1 MQTSYDNVSSLE
13 GGCFLAAARS
23 QFPMSTKKMV
33 EKLDIPV
40 IPPSKTPNVNLALH
54 YPRASFFFI

>member
-23 QFPMSTKKMV
+23 QFPMPTKKMV

-40 IPPSKTPNVNLALH
+40 IPPSKTPNALR
-54 YPRASFFFI
+54 YPRASSIPT